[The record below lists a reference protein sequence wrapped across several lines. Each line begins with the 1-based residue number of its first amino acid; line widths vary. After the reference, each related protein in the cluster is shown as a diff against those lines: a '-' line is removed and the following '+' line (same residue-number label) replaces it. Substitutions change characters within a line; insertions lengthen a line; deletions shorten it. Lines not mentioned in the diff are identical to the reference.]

1 MQLVESN
8 PSSTRRRQRVM
19 LLVGVITLLALGGC
33 NLERTHVAHSS
44 ESEQRQAEVAE
55 RGAQVMPFDLNLT
68 THQFTT
74 TPDGGVQAV
83 VANNRSDTKQIQLIR
98 DHLQKE
104 AEKFAAGDFSDPA
117 TIHGEDMPG
126 LAQLQAG
133 SDRINVKYELL
144 PNGARL
150 IYSTTD
156 PALVA
161 ALHKWFEAQRSD
173 HHADMQ
179 H

>member
-1 MQLVESN
+1 MQPVESN
-8 PSSTRRRQRVM
+8 PSSTRRQRVM
-19 LLVGVITLLALGGC
+19 LLVGVITLLALGGGY
-33 NLERTHVAHSS
+33 LMHTHIAHSQTI
-44 ESEQRQAEVAE
+44 EQRRAEVAE
-55 RGAQVMPFDLNLT
+55 RGAQVMPSDLNLT
-68 THQFTT
+68 THKFTSV
-74 TPDGGVQAV
+74 PDGGVQTV
-83 VANNRSDTKQIQLIR
+83 VANDPSDTTQIQLIR

-144 PNGARL
+144 QNGARL

-161 ALHKWFEAQRSD
+161 TLHKWFEAQRSD
-173 HHADMQ
+173 HHAGMQ